1 MISTPNKYSID
12 KFLLD
17 IDQQLVKNH
26 LNYMNF
32 HRDNLSTLYWK
43 CFKTLGR
50 NKYNGKNPG
59 PNL

>member
-1 MISTPNKYSID
+1 
-12 KFLLD
+12 
-17 IDQQLVKNH
+17 
-26 LNYMNF
+26 MNF